1 MAASSCYSHR
11 PAFSVFFTY
20 VLMDFPTKSLR
31 KSDEFRVF
39 VDLCFELFTLN
50 YLHATDTRSDTRF
63 VIGIMQLW
71 SFNTT

>member
-1 MAASSCYSHR
+1 
-11 PAFSVFFTY
+11 
-20 VLMDFPTKSLR
+20 MDFPTKSLR